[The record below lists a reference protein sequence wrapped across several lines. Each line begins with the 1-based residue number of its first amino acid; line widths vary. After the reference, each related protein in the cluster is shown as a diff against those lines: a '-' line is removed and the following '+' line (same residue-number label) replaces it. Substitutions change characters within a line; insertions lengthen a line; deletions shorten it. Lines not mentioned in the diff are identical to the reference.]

1 MPIQQLHMDRH
12 HNRAAHG
19 ARRGPGPHKIVHEM
33 RDWNFAAFAGNE
45 VSTSGELAF
54 VLGEAFSET

>member
-1 MPIQQLHMDRH
+1 MDRH

-19 ARRGPGPHKIVHEM
+19 ARRGPGPRKILHEM

-45 VSTSGELAF
+45 VSTSGELAS